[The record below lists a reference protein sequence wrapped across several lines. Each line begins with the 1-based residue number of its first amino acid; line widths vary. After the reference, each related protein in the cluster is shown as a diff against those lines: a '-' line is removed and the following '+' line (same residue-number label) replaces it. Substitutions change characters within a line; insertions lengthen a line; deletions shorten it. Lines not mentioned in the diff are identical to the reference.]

1 MLNLN
6 SAMSTSPTGGVTI
19 IAGVQVYELPERPK
33 PGEIIELPTG
43 VKVRVRH
50 VGIPWLL
57 PPKRVCT
64 DKLCPWHG
72 HLKVRG
78 TILEVKVVKV
88 HPKFVVCLHEWLHYD
103 HKYKRYEWRR
113 KKIHARLPPCI
124 DVKPGDI
131 VYIGETRPL
140 AKTIAFVVLGTKNDV
155 TPVKPIVKRLGE
167 TPDPRI

>member
-1 MLNLN
+1 
-6 SAMSTSPTGGVTI
+6 MSQ
-19 IAGVQVYELPERPK
+19 VQVVELPERPK
-33 PGEIIELPTG
+33 PGEVIELPSG
-43 VKVRVRH
+43 IKVRVRH

-57 PPKRVCT
+57 PPKKVCT
-64 DKLCPWHG
+64 DNLCPWHG

-78 TILEVKVVKV
+78 EILEVKVVKV

-103 HKYKRYEWRR
+103 SKYKRYERRR

-155 TPVKPIVKRLGE
+155 QPVKPIVKKLGE
-167 TPDPRI
+167 AIDPRI

>member
-1 MLNLN
+1 
-6 SAMSTSPTGGVTI
+6 MSQ
-19 IAGVQVYELPERPK
+19 VQVVELPERPK
-33 PGEIIELPTG
+33 PGEVIELPSG
-43 VKVRVRH
+43 IKVRVRH

-57 PPKRVCT
+57 PPKKVCT

-78 TILEVKVVKV
+78 EILEVKVVKV

-103 HKYKRYEWRR
+103 SKYKRYERRR
-113 KKIHARLPPCI
+113 KKIHARLPSCI

-155 TPVKPIVKRLGE
+155 QPVKPIVKKLGE
-167 TPDPRI
+167 TTDPRI